1 MKLTPKLNKKESLLL
16 LGHNGLIGSALL
28 KQLKNRNYKN
38 IITVEKKKLDLLN
51 FSKIENFLK
60 KKKPKKII
68 IAAARVGGIVA
79 NVKYPFNFI
88 YENSVIQNNIVSL
101 GIKYKCK
108 KIIFLGSSCI
118 YPKFWKKPFKE
129 QDLTLSNLE
138 KTNEYYA
145 IAKIAGLKLCEAFNK
160 QYNKNI
166 PKFLTIIPPN
176 LFGDNDNYDYQ
187 NSHVLAALMRK
198 FYEATKKKN
207 SKVEVWGTGNCKREF
222 LHSIDAANMIIDILE
237 TDEKR
242 ILKFT
247 GGKFSH
253 INIGTGK
260 DYSVNEIAK
269 IVKEISGFNGKI
281 INNKNFPDGV
291 KRKVLN
297 INLFNKICPNSK
309 YSKNSTKKIFRENIK
324 KVYQKLNEKKFKF
337 SKHST
342 FNLPI

>member
-1 MKLTPKLNKKESLLL
+1 ML

-38 IITVEKKKLDLLN
+38 IITLEKKRLNLLN
-51 FSKIENFLK
+51 FSKLENFFK
-60 KKKPKKII
+60 KKKPKKVI
-68 IAAARVGGIVA
+68 IAAARVGGIIA
-79 NVKYPFNFI
+79 NIKFPFNFI
-88 YENSVIQNNIVSL
+88 YENNVIQNNVLSL
-101 GIKYKCK
+101 CIKYQCK

-118 YPKFWKKPFKE
+118 YPKLWKRPFKE
-129 QDLTLSNLE
+129 QDLTLTNLE

-145 IAKIAGLKLCEAFNK
+145 IAKITGLKLCEAFNK
-160 QYNKNI
+160 QFNKNI
-166 PKFLTIIPPN
+166 PKFLTVIPPN

-198 FYEATKKKN
+198 FYEANKKKSSN
-207 SKVEVWGTGNCKREF
+207 VEVWGTGECKREF
-222 LHSIDAANMIIDILE
+222 LYSVDAANMILDILE
-237 TDEKR
+237 TDEKK

-247 GGKFSH
+247 KGRFSH

-260 DYSVNEIAK
+260 DYSINDIAK
-269 IVKEISGFNGKI
+269 FIKEISGFKGKI

-297 INLFNKICPNSK
+297 VKLFNKICPNSS
-309 YSKNSTKKIFRENIK
+309 YSKNTTKKIFKENIK
-324 KVYQKLNEKKFKF
+324 KVYLQLNEKKFKF
-337 SKHST
+337 KKNST

>member
-1 MKLTPKLNKKESLLL
+1 MKLIPKINKKESLLL

-28 KQLKNRNYKN
+28 KQLKIRNYKN
-38 IITVEKKKLDLLN
+38 IITVKKNKIDLLN
-51 FSKIENFLK
+51 FSKLENFFK
-60 KKKPKKII
+60 KKKPKKVI
-68 IAAARVGGIVA
+68 IAAARVGGIMA

-88 YENSVIQNNIVSL
+88 YENSVMQNNIVSL
-101 GIKYKCK
+101 SIKYNCK

-118 YPKFWKKPFKE
+118 YPKLWKKPFKE
-129 QDLTLSNLE
+129 QDIILSNLE

-160 QYNKNI
+160 QFNKNN
-166 PKFLTIIPPN
+166 PKFITVIPPN

-198 FYEATKKKN
+198 FYEAKKN
-207 SKVEVWGTGNCKREF
+207 KSSNVEVWGTGKCKREF

-237 TDEKR
+237 VNEKKF
-242 ILKFT
+242 LKFT
-247 GGKFSH
+247 GNKFSH

-269 IVKEISGFNGKI
+269 IIKEISGFGGKI
-281 INNKNFPDGV
+281 INNKKFPDGV

-297 INLFNKICPNSK
+297 VNLFNKICPNSRH
-309 YSKNSTKKIFRENIK
+309 SKNTTKKIFKENIK
-324 KVYQKLNEKKFKF
+324 KVYQKLNEKKFK
-337 SKHST
+337 SNKNT
-342 FNLPI
+342 KFNLPI

>member
-1 MKLTPKLNKKESLLL
+1 M
-16 LGHNGLIGSALL
+16 
-28 KQLKNRNYKN
+28 
-38 IITVEKKKLDLLN
+38 
-51 FSKIENFLK
+51 
-60 KKKPKKII
+60 
-68 IAAARVGGIVA
+68 
-79 NVKYPFNFI
+79 
-88 YENSVIQNNIVSL
+88 
-101 GIKYKCK
+101 
-108 KIIFLGSSCI
+108 GSSCI
-118 YPKFWKKPFKE
+118 YPRLWKKPFKE

-138 KTNEYYA
+138 ETNEYYA

-160 QYNKNI
+160 QFDKNI

-198 FYEATKKKN
+198 FFEATKKK
-207 SKVEVWGTGNCKREF
+207 SLKVEVWGTGKCKREF
-222 LHSIDAANMIIDILE
+222 LFSIDAANMILDLLE
-237 TDEKR
+237 VDEKR

-260 DYSVNEIAK
+260 DYSINEIAK

-297 INLFNKICPNSK
+297 VNLFNKICPNSK

>member
-1 MKLTPKLNKKESLLL
+1 M
-16 LGHNGLIGSALL
+16 
-28 KQLKNRNYKN
+28 
-38 IITVEKKKLDLLN
+38 
-51 FSKIENFLK
+51 
-60 KKKPKKII
+60 
-68 IAAARVGGIVA
+68 
-79 NVKYPFNFI
+79 
-88 YENSVIQNNIVSL
+88 
-101 GIKYKCK
+101 
-108 KIIFLGSSCI
+108 GSSCI
-118 YPKFWKKPFKE
+118 YPKLWKKPFKE

-260 DYSVNEIAK
+260 DYSVNEIAR
-269 IVKEISGFNGKI
+269 IVKEISGFKGKI

-309 YSKNSTKKIFRENIK
+309 NSKNITKKIFIKNIK

-337 SKHST
+337 NKHST

>member
-1 MKLTPKLNKKESLLL
+1 MKSIRIINKRESLLL
-16 LGHNGLIGSALL
+16 LGHKGLIGSALL

-38 IITVEKKKLDLLN
+38 IITIEKNKLDLLN
-51 FSKIENFLK
+51 FSKLENFFK

-68 IAAARVGGIVA
+68 IAAARVGGILA

-118 YPKFWKKPFKE
+118 YPRLWKKPFKE

-160 QYNKNI
+160 QFDKNI

-198 FYEATKKKN
+198 FYVATKKKN

-281 INNKNFPDGV
+281 IFDNSKPDGTM
-291 KRKVLN
+291 RKLLDVSL
-297 INLFNKICPNSK
+297 LSKLGWKSKISLEAGLIRTYNW
-309 YSKNSTKKIFRENIK
+309 
-324 KVYQKLNEKKFKF
+324 YQKNYG
-337 SKHST
+337 
-342 FNLPI
+342 

>member
-1 MKLTPKLNKKESLLL
+1 MKSIPRINKRESLLL
-16 LGHNGLIGSALL
+16 LGHKGLIGSALL

-38 IITVEKKKLDLLN
+38 IITVEKNKLDLLN
-51 FSKIENFLK
+51 FSKLENFFK

-118 YPKFWKKPFKE
+118 YPKLWKKPFKE

-160 QYNKNI
+160 QFNKNI

-198 FYEATKKKN
+198 FFEATKKK
-207 SKVEVWGTGNCKREF
+207 SLKVEVWGTGKCKREF
-222 LHSIDAANMIIDILE
+222 LFSIDAANMILDLLE
-237 TDEKR
+237 VDEKR
-242 ILKFT
+242 ISKFT

-253 INIGTGK
+253 INIGAGK
-260 DYSVNEIAK
+260 DYSVNEIAR
-269 IVKEISGFNGKI
+269 IVKEISGFKGRI

-297 INLFNKICPNSK
+297 VNLFNKICPNSR
-309 YSKNSTKKIFRENIK
+309 YSKNTTKKIFKENIK

-337 SKHST
+337 KKNST

>member
-1 MKLTPKLNKKESLLL
+1 MKLTPKINKKESLLL

-38 IITVEKKKLDLLN
+38 IITVKKKKINLLN
-51 FSKIENFLK
+51 FLK
-60 KKKPKKII
+60 LEIFFKKNKPRNVI
-68 IAAARVGGIVA
+68 IAAARAGGIIA
-79 NVKYPFNFI
+79 NEKYPFNFI
-88 YENSVIQNNIVSL
+88 YENSVIQNNIISL
-101 GIKYKCK
+101 CIKYKCK

-118 YPKFWKKPFKE
+118 YPKVWKKPFKE

-145 IAKIAGLKLCEAFNK
+145 IAKISGLKLCEAFNK
-160 QYNKNI
+160 QFNKNI
-166 PKFLTIIPPN
+166 PKFITVIPPN
-176 LFGDNDNYDYQ
+176 LFGDNDNYNYQ
-187 NSHVLAALMRK
+187 NSHVLAALLRK
-198 FYEATKKKN
+198 FYEACKKKN
-207 SKVEVWGTGNCKREF
+207 SNVEVWGTGKCKREF
-222 LHSIDAANMIIDILE
+222 LYSIDAANMILDILE
-237 TDEKR
+237 ANEKR

-260 DYSVNEIAK
+260 DYSINEIAK
-269 IVKEISGFNGKI
+269 IVKKISGFKGKI

-309 YSKNSTKKIFRENIK
+309 NSTKKIFEKNIK
-324 KVYQKLNEKKFKF
+324 KVYQKLNDKKFKF
-337 SKHST
+337 SKNST

>member
-1 MKLTPKLNKKESLLL
+1 
-16 LGHNGLIGSALL
+16 
-28 KQLKNRNYKN
+28 
-38 IITVEKKKLDLLN
+38 
-51 FSKIENFLK
+51 
-60 KKKPKKII
+60 
-68 IAAARVGGIVA
+68 
-79 NVKYPFNFI
+79 
-88 YENSVIQNNIVSL
+88 
-101 GIKYKCK
+101 
-108 KIIFLGSSCI
+108 
-118 YPKFWKKPFKE
+118 
-129 QDLTLSNLE
+129 
-138 KTNEYYA
+138 
-145 IAKIAGLKLCEAFNK
+145 
-160 QYNKNI
+160 
-166 PKFLTIIPPN
+166 
-176 LFGDNDNYDYQ
+176 
-187 NSHVLAALMRK
+187 
-198 FYEATKKKN
+198 
-207 SKVEVWGTGNCKREF
+207 
-222 LHSIDAANMIIDILE
+222 MIIDILE

-337 SKHST
+337 SKYST

>member
-1 MKLTPKLNKKESLLL
+1 MKLIPKINKRESLLL

-28 KQLKNRNYKN
+28 KQLKIRNYKN
-38 IITVEKKKLDLLN
+38 IITVEKNKLNLLN
-51 FSKIENFLK
+51 FSKLENFFK
-60 KKKPKKII
+60 KKKPKKVI

-101 GIKYKCK
+101 SIKYKCK

-118 YPKFWKKPFKE
+118 YPRLWKKPFKE

-160 QYNKNI
+160 QFNKNI
-166 PKFLTIIPPN
+166 PKFLTVIPPN

-198 FYEATKKKN
+198 FYEAKKKKSLN
-207 SKVEVWGTGNCKREF
+207 VEVWGTGKCKREF
-222 LHSIDAANMIIDILE
+222 LHSIDAANMILDILE
-237 TDEKR
+237 ADEKK

-269 IVKEISGFNGKI
+269 IIKEISGYKGKI

-297 INLFNKICPNSK
+297 VNLFNKIRPNSR
-309 YSKNSTKKIFRENIK
+309 YSKNITKKIFKENIE
-324 KVYQKLNEKKFKF
+324 KVYQKLNEKKFK
-337 SKHST
+337 SNKNST

>member
-1 MKLTPKLNKKESLLL
+1 MKLTPKINKNESLLL

-38 IITVEKKKLDLLN
+38 IITIKKEKINLLN
-51 FSKIENFLK
+51 FSKLENFFK
-60 KKKPKKII
+60 KKKPKKVI
-68 IAAARVGGIVA
+68 IAAARVGGIIA
-79 NVKYPFNFI
+79 NEKYPFNFI

-101 GIKYKCK
+101 CIKYKCK
-108 KIIFLGSSCI
+108 KTIFLGSSCI
-118 YPKFWKKPFKE
+118 YPKLWKKPFKE
-129 QDLTLSNLE
+129 QDLILSNLE

-160 QYNKNI
+160 QFNKSI
-166 PKFLTIIPPN
+166 PKFITVIPPN
-176 LFGDNDNYDYQ
+176 LFGHNDNYDNQ
-187 NSHVLAALMRK
+187 NSHVLAALIRK
-198 FYEATKKKN
+198 FYEACKKKY
-207 SKVEVWGTGNCKREF
+207 SKVEVWGTGKCKREF
-222 LHSIDAANMIIDILE
+222 LYSIDAADMILDILE
-237 TDEKR
+237 TDEKK

-260 DYSVNEIAK
+260 DYSINEIAK
-269 IVKEISGFNGKI
+269 IIKKISGFKGKI
-281 INNKNFPDGV
+281 INNKNYPDGV

-309 YSKNSTKKIFRENIK
+309 NSKNSSKKIFEENIK
-324 KVYQKLNEKKFKF
+324 KVYQKLNDKKFK
-337 SKHST
+337 SNKNST

>member
-1 MKLTPKLNKKESLLL
+1 MKLIPKLNKKDSLLL

-28 KQLKNRNYKN
+28 KQLKKRNYKN
-38 IITVEKKKLDLLN
+38 IITVNKDKLNLLN
-51 FSKIENFLK
+51 LSKLENFFK
-60 KKKPKKII
+60 KKKPKKVI
-68 IAAARVGGIVA
+68 IAAARVGGIAA
-79 NVKYPFNFI
+79 NEKYPFNFI
-88 YENSVIQNNIVSL
+88 YENSVIQNNIISL
-101 GIKYKCK
+101 SIKYKCK

-118 YPKFWKKPFKE
+118 YPKLWKKPFQE

-138 KTNEYYA
+138 ETNEYYA
-145 IAKIAGLKLCEAFNK
+145 IAKIAGLKLCDAFNK

-166 PKFLTIIPPN
+166 PKFLTVIPPN
-176 LFGDNDNYDYQ
+176 LFGDNDNYNYQ

-222 LHSIDAANMIIDILE
+222 LYSIDAANMIIDILE
-237 TDEKR
+237 TDEKK

-247 GGKFSH
+247 SGKFSH

-260 DYSVNEIAK
+260 DYSVNEIARM
-269 IVKEISGFNGKI
+269 IKEISGFKGKI

-297 INLFNKICPNSK
+297 VNLFKKICPNK
-309 YSKNSTKKIFRENIK
+309 IHNKNTKKILQENIK
-324 KVYQKLNEKKFKF
+324 KVYQKLNEKKFK
-337 SKHST
+337 SYNNNK

>member
-1 MKLTPKLNKKESLLL
+1 MKLIPKINKRESLLL

-28 KQLKNRNYKN
+28 KQLKIRNYKN
-38 IITVEKKKLDLLN
+38 IITVEKNKLDLLN
-51 FSKIENFLK
+51 FSKLENFFK
-60 KKKPKKII
+60 KKKPKKVI

-88 YENSVIQNNIVSL
+88 YENSVIQNNIFSL
-101 GIKYKCK
+101 SIKYKCK

-118 YPKFWKKPFKE
+118 YPKLWKKPFKE
-129 QDLTLSNLE
+129 QDLKLSNLE

-160 QYNKNI
+160 QFNKNT
-166 PKFLTIIPPN
+166 PKFLTVIPPN

-198 FYEATKKKN
+198 FYEANKKKSSN
-207 SKVEVWGTGNCKREF
+207 VEVWGTGKSKREF
-222 LHSIDAANMIIDILE
+222 LHSIDAANMILDILE
-237 TDEKR
+237 ADEKK

-269 IVKEISGFNGKI
+269 IIKEISGFKGKI

-297 INLFNKICPNSK
+297 VNLFNKICANSR
-309 YSKNSTKKIFRENIK
+309 YSKNITKKIFKENIK
-324 KVYQKLNEKKFKF
+324 KVYQKLNEKKFK
-337 SKHST
+337 SNKNST

>member
-1 MKLTPKLNKKESLLL
+1 MKSIPKINKRESLLL
-16 LGHNGLIGSALL
+16 LGHKGLIGSALL
-28 KQLKNRNYKN
+28 KQLKSRNYKN
-38 IITVEKKKLDLLN
+38 IITIEKNKLDLLN
-51 FSKIENFLK
+51 FSKLENFFK

-118 YPKFWKKPFKE
+118 YPRLWKKPFKE

-138 KTNEYYA
+138 ETNEYYA

-160 QYNKNI
+160 QFDRNI

-198 FYEATKKKN
+198 FFEATKKK
-207 SKVEVWGTGNCKREF
+207 SLKVEVWGTGKCKREF
-222 LHSIDAANMIIDILE
+222 LFSIDAANMILDLLE
-237 TDEKR
+237 VDEKR

-260 DYSVNEIAK
+260 DYSVNEIAR
-269 IVKEISGFNGKI
+269 IVKEISGFKGKI

-297 INLFNKICPNSK
+297 VNLFNKICPNSR
-309 YSKNSTKKIFRENIK
+309 YSKNTTKKIFKENIK
-324 KVYQKLNEKKFKF
+324 KVYRKLNEKKFKF
-337 SKHST
+337 NKNST